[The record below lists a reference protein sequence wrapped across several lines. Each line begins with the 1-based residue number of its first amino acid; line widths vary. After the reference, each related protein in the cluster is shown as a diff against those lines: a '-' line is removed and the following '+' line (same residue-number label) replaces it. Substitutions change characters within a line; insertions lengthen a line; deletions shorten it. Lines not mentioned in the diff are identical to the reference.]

1 MEAAVNKRE
10 TILQATLALIQEH
23 GLNELTTA
31 KIARASGTAETVI
44 YRHFPG
50 KQAIVT
56 ELLQR
61 VGADFQS
68 SAEEIVSAPVSPLE
82 KLERL
87 TDFYLNFMQKT
98 HGMQRILFSE
108 QVHLAQSNDSFK
120 QSARNL
126 VFKFRQCVKDIIE
139 EGVKSGQYKADLDIE
154 IAVMSFLGLFFF
166 VKSVNARLMSDVNP
180 LSFTICNCNCC
191 LRWALTL
198 FKWVTF
204 ISTGCLAF

>member
-1 MEAAVNKRE
+1 MEAVINKRE

-31 KIARASGTAETVI
+31 KIARASGTAETII
-44 YRHFPG
+44 YRHFAG

-61 VGADFQS
+61 VGADFQR
-68 SAEEIVSAPVSPLE
+68 SADEIVSSPASPIE

-87 TDFYLNFMQKT
+87 TEFYLNFMQNT

-108 QVHLAQSNDSFK
+108 QVHLAQSSDSFK

-126 VFKFRQCVKDIIE
+126 VFKFRQCVKEIIE
-139 EGVKSGQYKADLDIE
+139 EGVNSGQYRADLDIE
-154 IAVMSFLGLFFF
+154 IAVMSFLGLFFL
-166 VKSVNARLMSDVNP
+166 LMHS
-180 LSFTICNCNCC
+180 
-191 LRWALTL
+191 WALND
-198 FKWVTF
+198 FAGQIIDKKAQI
-204 ISTGCLAF
+204 ISHFSQTWATHSKP

>member
-154 IAVMSFLGLFFF
+154 IAVMSFLGLFFL
-166 VKSVNARLMSDVNP
+166 LMHS
-180 LSFTICNCNCC
+180 
-191 LRWALTL
+191 WAMNDFAGQIIDKKTQI
-198 FKWVTF
+198 
-204 ISTGCLAF
+204 ISHFSQTWGNQTTSKKRRSE